1 VDKSL
6 LDTDIFSEILKG
18 INPDVISKATAYRSV
33 FGQYKISVI
42 TVMEIV
48 KGFHK
53 LQRED
58 RIQQFLAGLTTVELL
73 SLDAQSAELAGRIY
87 ADLERSGQPIGRAD
101 PMVAA
106 IALRHGLVLVT
117 GNLSHYPAHSKLR
130 LRFEA
135 GKLESV
141 NDAHFCN
148 PLSSA

>member
-1 VDKSL
+1 MDKSL

-18 INPDVISKATAYRSV
+18 INPNVVAKATAYRSV
-33 FGQYKISVI
+33 FGKYTISVI

-117 GNLSHYPAHSKLR
+117 GNLAHYQRIQNLGYALR
-130 LRFEA
+130 MENW
-135 GKLESV
+135 KV
-141 NDAHFCN
+141 
-148 PLSSA
+148 